1 MLPMMQNT
9 VIVLL
14 KLLLATVTGSGNQP
28 QHLNQGSMGGQGM
41 ASPTQDMPRE
51 FMRRTLL

>member
-14 KLLLATVTGSGNQP
+14 KLLLATVTGTANQA
-28 QHLNQGSMGGQGM
+28 HLAQPLG
-41 ASPTQDMPRE
+41 SPTQDMPRE
-51 FMRRTLL
+51 WLISCLR